1 MGLEAA
7 IIQRPALWCGIS
19 YKWGKLSNSGEY
31 LKLLR
36 PNYSWK
42 AISGQINYLCMVIL
56 QKIPER
62 KMPEKDV
69 GNRGSKSIICESITV
84 KEQRVE
90 GSWYKRAFFLV
101 FKMYSNGFRKKPS
114 SRNPFL
120 ANNKQIVNT
129 RHRGDV
135 PLFLTRNLKL
145 INKLTNKGLN
155 FARYFNST
163 TRPLV
168 TKLSGWWVAG
178 FVDAEGCFRIS
189 ILKNK
194 NYKGNPWNPSLYSG
208 NNKLGNIMP
217 LSVRLY
223 FQIGLHLKDEKILK
237 SIQSTLGVGKFY
249 KSKSRVDSVELQVS
263 SIKDMSAIINFF
275 DNYPLITQKWADYIL
290 FKEAYELILNK
301 QHFTIEGLKRLV
313 AIKSLINK
321 GLSDQLKEAFS
332 NLELVN
338 VDRCNVIKEIPDPNW
353 IAGFT
358 SGEGN
363 FSVRVFNSASHAI
376 GYQVQLRFQ
385 ITQQSR
391 DKFIMERLISY
402 LGCGYNSERGDI
414 MDFYVT
420 KFTDITDKVIPFFE
434 KYPIIGVKL
443 GNYNDFCK
451 VAKLVNDKE
460 HLTVEG
466 LEKIRLLKSN
476 MNTLR
481 DIN

>member
-1 MGLEAA
+1 
-7 IIQRPALWCGIS
+7 
-19 YKWGKLSNSGEY
+19 
-31 LKLLR
+31 
-36 PNYSWK
+36 
-42 AISGQINYLCMVIL
+42 MVIL
-56 QKIPER
+56 QNIPEKGR
-62 KMPEKDV
+62 V
-69 GNRGSKSIICESITV
+69 NRGSKSASEIISYICVHIRNNNMLEVV
-84 KEQRVE
+84 KEQRVD
-90 GSWYKRAFFLV
+90 GSCIGILCIKKKNPMLRCTLT
-101 FKMYSNGFRKKPS
+101 GFARNFH
-114 SRNPFL
+114 SRSPFL
-120 ANNKQIVNT
+120 ANNKQIVNII
-129 RHRGDV
+129 HRGDV
-135 PLFLTRNLKL
+135 PLFLTIYKL
-145 INKLTNKGLN
+145 PVNKLTNKGLN
-155 FARYFNST
+155 FSRGINST
-163 TRPLV
+163 ARPQVSL
-168 TKLSGWWVAG
+168 LPGWWVAG

-194 NYKGNPWNPSLYSG
+194 NYKGNPFNPSLYSG
-208 NNKLGNIMP
+208 NNGLGNIMP

-237 SIQSTLGVGKFY
+237 LIQSTLGVGKIY
-249 KSKSRVDSVELQVS
+249 KSQSRADSVELQVS
-263 SIKDMSAIINFF
+263 SIKDMSAIIRFF

-301 QHFTIEGLKRLV
+301 RHLTIEGLKRLV
-313 AIKSLINK
+313 AIRSLVNK
-321 GLSDQLKEAFS
+321 GLSNQLKEAFP

-338 VDRCNVIKEIPDPNW
+338 INRCNVIKEIPDPNW

-391 DKFIMERLISY
+391 DKFIIERLISY
-402 LGCGYNSERGDI
+402 LGCGYISERGDI
-414 MDFYVT
+414 VDFHVT
-420 KFTDITDKVIPFFE
+420 KFADITDKVIPFFE
-434 KYPIIGVKL
+434 KYPVIGVKL
-443 GNYNDFCK
+443 ENYKDFCK
-451 VAKLVNDKE
+451 VAKLVSDKK